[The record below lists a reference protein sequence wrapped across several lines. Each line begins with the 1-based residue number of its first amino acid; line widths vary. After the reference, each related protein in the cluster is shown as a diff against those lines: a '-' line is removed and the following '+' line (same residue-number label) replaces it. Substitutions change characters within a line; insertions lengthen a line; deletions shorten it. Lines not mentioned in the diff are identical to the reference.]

1 MRGGAVKW
9 LVNDQSQF
17 KGYMTFADIDNGERV
32 KVKKNDIYKIA
43 IPKDSELKVEIS
55 EDGEEYRFYTEG
67 SYRVEDPRAF
77 FTFFFNN
84 LSSNSIAFR
93 GGRSIDFS
101 TRTTWKEP
109 EKTGTAIIR
118 YLDEN
123 GNDFP

>member
-1 MRGGAVKW
+1 MRSGALKW
-9 LVNDQSQF
+9 QVNDKTQF

-43 IPKDSELKVEIS
+43 IPQDSELKVEIS

-67 SYRVEDPRAF
+67 SYDVADPKAF

-84 LSSNSIAFR
+84 LSSESIAFQ
-93 GGRSIDFS
+93 GGGSIDFS